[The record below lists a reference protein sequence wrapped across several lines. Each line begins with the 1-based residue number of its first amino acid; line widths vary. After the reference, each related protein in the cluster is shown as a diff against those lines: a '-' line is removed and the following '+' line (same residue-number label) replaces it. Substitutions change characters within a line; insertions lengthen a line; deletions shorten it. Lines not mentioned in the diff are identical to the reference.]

1 MISYEPL
8 SGNPPD
14 AAAQLRKAVA
24 RLPFRRIYLSPEA
37 EDLPAARR
45 ALERLPGLPVHSA
58 PSREGI
64 PEEHRSRETLFITR
78 PRGGTVG
85 RCPGSRGHL
94 CCNYLTVDIYLGC
107 SLGCSYCIM
116 KSYLNFEPLVVHADP
131 GPAVERIRGIA
142 RDNPDR
148 MIRVGSGETGDSLE
162 LDPIFGLTEEFIRG
176 LADLPNVRFE
186 AKTKTVFVDHLLDI
200 PDKGGAV
207 MAFSLNAREVQQAEE
222 GEAASIDERL
232 RAAER
237 AVRAGYM
244 AAFHFDPVIAYPD
257 WREGYGETIG
267 KLGRFPADRVAWISL
282 GTFRYPP
289 ALKDRMDRRPY
300 LYDEFVPCRDG
311 KYRYL
316 QRRRGEIY
324 TFMKKEIS
332 GTLDVPVY
340 LCMESSDIWRR
351 VYGDMPLKMR
361 DMHDIFTIARNADPP
376 ADSGA
381 SPGRKVVL

>member
-1 MISYEPL
+1 
-8 SGNPPD
+8 
-14 AAAQLRKAVA
+14 
-24 RLPFRRIYLSPEA
+24 
-37 EDLPAARR
+37 
-45 ALERLPGLPVHSA
+45 
-58 PSREGI
+58 
-64 PEEHRSRETLFITR
+64 
-78 PRGGTVG
+78 
-85 RCPGSRGHL
+85 
-94 CCNYLTVDIYLGC
+94 
-107 SLGCSYCIM
+107 
-116 KSYLNFEPLVVHADP
+116 
-131 GPAVERIRGIA
+131 
-142 RDNPDR
+142 
-148 MIRVGSGETGDSLE
+148 
-162 LDPIFGLTEEFIRG
+162 
-176 LADLPNVRFE
+176 
-186 AKTKTVFVDHLLDI
+186 
-200 PDKGGAV
+200 